1 MTVLSTPPRRPL
13 SSAPGPLWRQVAE
26 TVHDG
31 VREGAYPPGS
41 RLPAE
46 RLLCQELGVS
56 RVTLRKGLAALGA
69 EGVLVV
75 SDGRGWFVAS
85 DRTESAPR
93 KPDPTRREWPTT
105 LESFGETAE
114 RMGLVA
120 TSTVVRREIRPST
133 IDEAEELGIAPGI
146 PVFHLDRVRKLDG
159 MPIASDSAR
168 LPADLVPGILEVD
181 FTLASLYTILE
192 SAGVSPAQAETTIEA
207 RTADDALAA
216 ELGVEPLSPTLAMH
230 QLVTDLSGR
239 PVLSST
245 IRYAGDRYRLRT
257 SFSRS
262 PSA

>member
-1 MTVLSTPPRRPL
+1 MPPRRPVPA
-13 SSAPGPLWRQVAE
+13 APGPLWRQVAE

-31 VREGAYPPGS
+31 IRAGTYPAGS

-56 RVTLRKGLAALGA
+56 RVTLRKGLAALAA
-69 EGVLVV
+69 EGVIVV

-85 DRTESAPR
+85 GPPTPVPK
-93 KPDPTRREWPTT
+93 KPEPAHREWPTT
-105 LESFGETAE
+105 LESFGETAQ
-114 RMGLVA
+114 RMGLLA
-120 TSTVVRREIRPST
+120 TSTVLRREIRPST

-168 LPADLVPGILEVD
+168 LPADLIAGILDVD
-181 FTLASLYTILE
+181 FTVASLYSVLE
-192 SAGVSPAQAETTIEA
+192 FAGISPAQAETTIEA
-207 RTADDALAA
+207 RMADVALAA
-216 ELGVEPLSPTLAMH
+216 ELGVAPDSPTLAMH
-230 QLVTDLSGR
+230 QLVTDRRGR

-262 PSA
+262 PSL

>member
-1 MTVLSTPPRRPL
+1 MPARKPAP
-13 SSAPGPLWRQVAE
+13 SAPGPLWRQVAE
-26 TVHDG
+26 TVRDGIRDG
-31 VREGAYPPGS
+31 VYPKGS

-56 RVTLRKGLAALGA
+56 RVTLRKGLASLAA
-69 EGVLVV
+69 EGVIVV

-85 DRTESAPR
+85 EPIAPR
-93 KPDPTRREWPTT
+93 PEPAHREWPTT
-105 LESFGETAE
+105 LESFGETAQ

-120 TSTVVRREIRPST
+120 SSTVVRREIRPST

-146 PVFHLDRVRKLDG
+146 PIFHLDRVRKLDG

-168 LPADLVPGILEVD
+168 LPADLVPGILDVD
-181 FTLASLYTILE
+181 FTTASLYSTLE
-192 SAGVSPAQAETTIEA
+192 SAGTSPAQAETTIEA
-207 RTADDALAA
+207 KTADAALAA
-216 ELGVEPLSPTLAMH
+216 ELGVAVHTPTLAMH
-230 QLVTDLSGR
+230 QLVTDQRGR

-262 PSA
+262 PSLG